1 MQPIVVDTLG
11 TCMAHMA
18 TIMAT
23 ENTSALFTE
32 SISACTIAGTVVI
45 SEALATALLVSL
57 VIATTDEALAVAT
70 TDETLAV
77 APTEV

>member
-1 MQPIVVDTLG
+1 
-11 TCMAHMA
+11 
-18 TIMAT
+18 MAT

-45 SEALATALLVSL
+45 SEALVTALLVSL
-57 VIATTDEALAVAT
+57 VIATTDE
-70 TDETLAV
+70 TLAV